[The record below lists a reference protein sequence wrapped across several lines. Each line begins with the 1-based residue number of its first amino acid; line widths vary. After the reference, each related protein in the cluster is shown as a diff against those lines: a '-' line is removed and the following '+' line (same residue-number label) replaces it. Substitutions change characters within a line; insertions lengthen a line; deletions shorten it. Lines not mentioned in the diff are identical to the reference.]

1 MKIILFCCFTGIILM
16 ISVIVLLI
24 KNPDK
29 EVEENEEDKKQ
40 EEMKKDLYER
50 LQNQK
55 RYLRHLDEKHVQ
67 HVIEDEDY
75 QNELKEVMKN
85 INEIVDEMEFQELFK
100 NGDQKEEQ
108 QTMTFNQQLINK
120 LKELKY
126 FCSMHDVRCRDCI
139 YKKDDCQINMLTNEL
154 SADIPQ
160 DWDIE
165 RIEEIIDS

>member
-16 ISVIVLLI
+16 ISVIVILI

-100 NGDQKEEQ
+100 NGDQKEE
-108 QTMTFNQQLINK
+108 
-120 LKELKY
+120 
-126 FCSMHDVRCRDCI
+126 
-139 YKKDDCQINMLTNEL
+139 
-154 SADIPQ
+154 
-160 DWDIE
+160 
-165 RIEEIIDS
+165 